1 MAALARYINA
11 PGWSVDNVPIELPV
25 PDELLRLPAP
35 AQGLERNMA
44 PALMAAPQAARTQDR
59 QPTPERTQ
67 SPQRIWMALTSY
79 QPSGWRPAMASRN
92 AGWPVRGSSRATLS
106 RYSPG
111 GSAASTYTVPS

>member
-79 QPSGWRPAMASRN
+79 QPSLWRPSLASRS
-92 AGWPVRGSSRATLS
+92 AGWPVRGSSSATLT